1 MSCTKYLAA
10 VALCALLCTAAGPA
24 LAGADGNSPLVLP
37 PTGHGASA
45 KLLRARHDLALREA
59 ARRARPR
66 PPRTVLLAGNPV
78 LTAPSSLHD
87 LRFDFAKAQVTAIG
101 KLQIKNNGAAPVS
114 VVYLYMERFPNA
126 ALTITDGS
134 ATLSFTDLGYDELQ
148 VTLGTALG
156 AGETVEL
163 TATQVG
169 LPDCK
174 PGFVGMV
181 PCQVDAGLTCVMG
194 SNWTPLLID
203 ESTSQLVDADS
214 ETLKVTL
221 PAGLKAA
228 AAALDGNVTTNTDG
242 TTTTSFQMIRGVGVA
257 FAGGPLLTGQK
268 PLGSSSQVRT
278 FVLAAN
284 SSTASGWRD
293 AAVDIMTFHGQR
305 YGAYD
310 LSKIDVVEAHPNA
323 GVAYGPLSAIFI
335 PGPALADPPADWMSR
350 TTMAHELGHQWFAG
364 FIQLGDSYSPWV
376 NEGFATFTEMEY
388 TIAKGTDAYKQDY
401 GPAYRAFNMLQ
412 YVYGVLGQKDVA
424 LSGSAIYEASNEV
437 YVVVTYNKGG
447 MLVSMIRYLLGDSNF
462 VKAMA
467 QYRQD
472 HLTSKSSPSSLAAS
486 IKTAT
491 GTDVWPMISAWS
503 TKAGYPTV
511 TVEVLRSTQGTQFV
525 TQVNATATKPL
536 YLPVQLDLQ
545 LADGTVQHQQLAMGS
560 STSQSASFTTDSE
573 VTQVRWDPAA
583 QVLARSVGKLPGDIA
598 FDGEVDG
605 IDLIQLAWAMGRTY
619 DAWDPAGLFPAWT
632 DLVFDGT
639 IDQRD
644 ADVLLGSFGK
654 KAGE

>member
-1 MSCTKYLAA
+1 MNRITHLPA
-10 VALCALLCTAAGPA
+10 VALFALLLSAASPA

-37 PTGHGASA
+37 LTGHGATA
-45 KLLRARHDLALREA
+45 KLLRARHDLALRETSL
-59 ARRARPR
+59 RARPR
-66 PPRTVLLAGNPV
+66 QPRWVLLAGSPV
-78 LTAPSSLHD
+78 LSSPSNVHD
-87 LRFDFAKAQVTAIG
+87 LRFDFTKAQVTATG

-114 VVYLYMERFPNA
+114 VVYLYVERFPSA
-126 ALTITDGS
+126 GLTITDGTS
-134 ATLSFTDLGYDELQ
+134 PLSFTDLGYDELQ
-148 VTLGTALG
+148 VPLNSELG
-156 AGETVEL
+156 AGQTIEL
-163 TATQVG
+163 TVTQVG
-169 LPDCK
+169 LPSCK

-203 ESTSQLVDADS
+203 EASADFVDADL
-214 ETLKVTL
+214 ETLKLTL
-221 PAGLKAA
+221 PAGMKAA
-228 AAALDGNVTTNTDG
+228 AAALDGNTTSNADG
-242 TTTTSFQMIRGVGVA
+242 TTTTSFQMLRGVGVA
-257 FAGGPLLTGQK
+257 FSAGPLLAGST
-268 PLGSSSQVRT
+268 PFSSSQART

-310 LSKIDVVEAHPNA
+310 LPKIDVAEAHPNA
-323 GVAYGPLSAIFI
+323 GVAFGPLSAIFI

-350 TTMAHELGHQWFAG
+350 MTMAHELGHQWFAG

-401 GPAYRAFNMLQ
+401 GPSYRAFNMLQ
-412 YVYGVLGQKDVA
+412 YVYGVLGQQDVP
-424 LSGSAIYEASNEV
+424 LSGQAIYTAPNEV

-447 MLVSMIRYLLGDSNF
+447 MLVSMIRYLLGDSAF
-462 VKAMA
+462 LKAMA
-467 QYRQD
+467 QYRKD
-472 HLTSKSSPSSLAAS
+472 HVTAKSSPATLAAS

-503 TKAGYPTV
+503 SKAGYPTV

-525 TQVNATATKPL
+525 TQVNATTTKPL

-545 LADGTVQHQQLAMGS
+545 LADGTTQHQQIAMGS
-560 STSQSASFTTDSE
+560 ATSQTATFTTDSE

-583 QVLARSVGKLPGDIA
+583 QVLARPLGKLAGDIA
-598 FDGEVDG
+598 LDGEVDG

-619 DAWDPAGLFPAWT
+619 DAYDPAGLFPAWA

-639 IDQRD
+639 IDQKD
-644 ADVLLGSFGK
+644 ADQLLGSFGK
-654 KAGE
+654 KVGE